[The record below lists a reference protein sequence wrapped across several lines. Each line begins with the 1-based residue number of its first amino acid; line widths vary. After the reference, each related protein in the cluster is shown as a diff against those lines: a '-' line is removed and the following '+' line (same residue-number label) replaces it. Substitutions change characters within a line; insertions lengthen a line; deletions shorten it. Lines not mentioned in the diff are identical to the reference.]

1 MNITQ
6 RGCSNKISMHSKFS
20 HKDFKKK
27 NKKINVIPLHKSC
40 SNLLFFSNLR
50 RSWPVQ
56 LYLNVVLQQ

>member
-20 HKDFKKK
+20 HKDLKKK
-27 NKKINVIPLHKSC
+27 KKKLNVIPLHKSC

-56 LYLNVVLQQ
+56 LYFNVVLQQ